1 MTKSVKELIY
11 DYLADGKEAY
21 IAKKMR
27 YFNQAQ
33 GMFNDIARDH
43 MAAFQRRKHVVHNP
57 QMLGRMRELLDHK
70 PMIRRRLGNML
81 VGGRVDMSSE
91 SVAGTDVMLSD
102 DAIRRRITKEQYA
115 LIHEMLTKKVYA
127 MHRQTNFA
135 EALAAYGERD
145 SEHGAEY
152 RSALKR
158 LENNGV
164 NAMTRL
170 MHSRMAAMHGGSHL
184 PGIAADFDGGW
195 DGDVLNETD
204 YIQMQSKEKPMNYT
218 IKLLTTELFHN
229 EVILLQNLVS
239 TLNDAGNGY
248 FCISAPSDKFE
259 ALLKS
264 MADLGLS
271 TLTVEDH
278 EFISELMSASY
289 FNLKKI
295 KMTVTAPTEE
305 RRSIILTFVVTPERE
320 LVDVPAFAVEVMLAE
335 DHAESDTLNR
345 DIHAIVMQYHVMLS
359 LIAAGIEYNHIPLRS
374 SIVDRFLERRVYD
387 ATSRDRIIGR
397 SGHALDLPTIM
408 LTAGK
413 SVEKLLANNILR
425 AEYLDRMKSL
435 GIEVAEMDAYDATAH
450 FEGSSDH
457 WMVHPVILDNLDQ
470 RITIAVTEDQVMDTA
485 IPRLYEKALGTIER
499 EKALRFA
506 GEFFGTERLD
516 HKAE

>member
-11 DYLADGKEAY
+11 DYLNDGKEAHV
-21 IAKKMR
+21 AKKMR

-33 GMFNDIARDH
+33 GMFNDIARDRIDALMRNKH
-43 MAAFQRRKHVVHNP
+43 GPSGVNLRNSRRGLPSDVS
-57 QMLGRMRELLDHK
+57 E
-70 PMIRRRLGNML
+70 IL
-81 VGGRVDMSSE
+81 VGRGLTRPQVFYPDANMQVS
-91 SVAGTDVMLSD
+91 VMLSD
-102 DAIRRRITKEQYA
+102 NAIRRRITKEQYA
-115 LIHEMLTKKVYA
+115 LIHEMLHEKVYA
-127 MHRQTNFA
+127 MHRQSNFA
-135 EALAAYGERD
+135 KAL
-145 SEHGAEY
+145 
-152 RSALKR
+152 
-158 LENNGV
+158 
-164 NAMTRL
+164 
-170 MHSRMAAMHGGSHL
+170 
-184 PGIAADFDGGW
+184 AADFDGGW
-195 DGDVLNETD
+195 DGDVLSKAD
-204 YIQMQSKEKPMNYT
+204 YIQMQSKEKTVNYT

-239 TLNDAGNGY
+239 TLNDGGDGY
-248 FCISAPSDKFE
+248 FRMATPSDKFE

-305 RRSIILTFVVTPERE
+305 RRSVILTFVVASERE
-320 LVDVPAFAVEVMLAE
+320 LVDVPAFAVEVTSAE

-345 DIHAIVMQYHVMLS
+345 DIDAIVMQYHTMLS

-374 SIVDRFLERRVYD
+374 SIVERFLERRVYD
-387 ATSRDRIIGR
+387 ATTRDRTIR
-397 SGHALDLPTIM
+397 HSGYALDLPTIM

-450 FEGSSDH
+450 FESSSGH

-470 RITIAVTEDQVMDTA
+470 RITIAVSEDQIMNTA